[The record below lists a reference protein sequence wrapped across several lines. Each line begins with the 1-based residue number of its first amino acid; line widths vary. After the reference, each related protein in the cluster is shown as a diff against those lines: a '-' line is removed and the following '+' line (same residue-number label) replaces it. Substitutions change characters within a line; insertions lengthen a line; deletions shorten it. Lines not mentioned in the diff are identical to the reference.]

1 MLSSVSSA
9 SPQHAVLPPP
19 DVTPARG
26 LSSEEQL
33 LMLLVYSQV
42 KQMNGAETS
51 INLSYEQLEQLR
63 QEAAEA
69 LRQAQ
74 EAQESSGFWGAISD
88 FLGSDVAAI
97 ATAVAAAAAVV
108 ATGGAA
114 AAVVAA
120 VAVAISLAAQHAE
133 ELGIPPE
140 VALVAAVVAAVAS
153 LCVGN
158 AGSLFKVCDT
168 VKTIAGQVNVIAT
181 ATGGAA
187 TIGAG
192 TTGAVKGH
200 YDGAAQHCR
209 ADARSADG
217 RAELTNADIQDAIQR
232 IAEAMDQKLKAV
244 DWTSTELARDN
255 QTSSAVLLTVGG
267 ES

>member
-1 MLSSVSSA
+1 MLSSVSTA
-9 SPQHAVLPPP
+9 APQHAVLPPP
-19 DVTPARG
+19 DMTPAHG
-26 LSSEEQL
+26 LSPEEQL
-33 LMLLVYSQV
+33 LVLMVYSQV
-42 KQMNGAETS
+42 KQMNGAEAS

-114 AAVVAA
+114 TAIVAA
-120 VAVAISLAAQHAE
+120 VAVAASIAAKHAE

-140 VALVAAVVAAVAS
+140 VAMVVAVVAAVAS
-153 LCVGN
+153 LCCGN
-158 AGSLFKVCDT
+158 AGSLFEVCDT
-168 VKTIAGQVNVIAT
+168 VKTIAGQVNVMAT
-181 ATGGAA
+181 AYGGVA

-192 TTGAVKGH
+192 TTGAVRGH
-200 YDGAAQHCR
+200 YDGLAQHRR

-217 RAELTNADIQDAIQR
+217 QSELTNGEIEDAIRR
-232 IAEAMDQKLKAV
+232 IADAMDQKLKAV
-244 DWTSTELARDN
+244 DWASCELARDN
-255 QTSSAVLLTVGG
+255 ETSSAVLLTVGG